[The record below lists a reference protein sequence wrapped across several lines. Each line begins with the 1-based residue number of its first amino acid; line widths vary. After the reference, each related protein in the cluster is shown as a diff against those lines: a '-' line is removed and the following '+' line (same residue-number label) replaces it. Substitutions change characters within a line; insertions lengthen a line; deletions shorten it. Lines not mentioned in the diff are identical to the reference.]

1 MKMNSSPVALF
12 AFVGLLALGGCG
24 GDEAVKPESGD
35 TQSTAGANTSGA
47 GTQTPQGTV
56 DDSKAGPGGAG
67 GDTAGGTAGGTDGA
81 VSAERRVHFGFDS
94 DSIDGENRAIV
105 EANAA
110 YMKAN
115 PNMRATLEGHSDER
129 GTRDYNLGL
138 GERRAKAVARMLGV
152 LGVPASRVKVT
163 SYGEEKP
170 LANGSGEDAW
180 AQNRRV
186 EIIYQ

>member
-1 MKMNSSPVALF
+1 MKKNPSTAVLL
-12 AFVGLLALGGCG
+12 AFVGLLALGGCA
-24 GDEAVKPESGD
+24 GDEAVKPDE
-35 TQSTAGANTSGA
+35 GASETNKGADTSGA
-47 GTQTPQGTV
+47 GAQTPQGTV

-67 GDTAGGTAGGTDGA
+67 GDTAGSDGA
-81 VSAERRVHFGFDS
+81 ASAERRVHFGFDS

-152 LGVPASRVKVT
+152 LGIPASRVKVT

-170 LANGSGEDAW
+170 LASGNGEDAW

>member
-1 MKMNSSPVALF
+1 MKKNSSTVVLF
-12 AFVGLLALGGCG
+12 AFVGLLALSGCG
-24 GDEAVKPESGD
+24 GDEAVKPD
-35 TQSTAGANTSGA
+35 TAPTETNKGADTSGA

-56 DDSKAGPGGAG
+56 DDSKAGPGG
-67 GDTAGGTAGGTDGA
+67 GTAGDTTGGDGA
-81 VSAERRVHFGFDS
+81 ASAERRVHFGFDS

-152 LGVPASRVKVT
+152 LGIPASRVKVT

-170 LANGSGEDAW
+170 LASGSGENAW

>member
-1 MKMNSSPVALF
+1 MKKVSSPVVLF

-24 GDEAVKPESGD
+24 GDQAAKPESGE
-35 TQSTAGANTSGA
+35 TQSTQGADTSGA
-47 GTQTPQGTV
+47 GAQTPQGTV
-56 DDSKAGPGGAG
+56 DDSKAGPGG
-67 GDTAGGTAGGTDGA
+67 DTAGTSDGA
-81 VSAERRVHFGFDS
+81 ASDERRVHFGFDS

-152 LGVPASRVKVT
+152 LGVPASRLKIT

-170 LANGSGEDAW
+170 LVEGSNEEAW

-186 EIIYQ
+186 EIIYR

>member
-1 MKMNSSPVALF
+1 MKKNSSVVLF
-12 AFVGLLALGGCG
+12 AFVGLLALSGCG
-24 GDEAVKPESGD
+24 GDEAVKPDETPTD
-35 TQSTAGANTSGA
+35 TSKGADTSGA

-56 DDSKAGPGGAG
+56 DDSKSGPGGGDSAG
-67 GDTAGGTAGGTDGA
+67 GDAASST
-81 VSAERRVHFGFDS
+81 ERRVHFAFDS
-94 DSIDGENRAIV
+94 DNVDGENRAIV

-110 YMKAN
+110 YLKAN

-138 GERRAKAVARMLGV
+138 GERRAKAVARMFGV
-152 LGVPASRVKVT
+152 LGIPASRVKVT

-170 LANGSGEDAW
+170 LADGNSENAW

-186 EIIYQ
+186 EISYQ

>member
-1 MKMNSSPVALF
+1 MKKNLSPVVLLAF
-12 AFVGLLALGGCG
+12 AGLLALGGCG
-24 GDEAVKPESGD
+24 GDEAVKPESGQTES
-35 TQSTAGANTSGA
+35 TQGADTSGA
-47 GTQTPQGTV
+47 GAQTPQGTV
-56 DDSKAGPGGAG
+56 DDSKAGPGGAD
-67 GDTAGGTAGGTDGA
+67 GDTAGGTDGA
-81 VSAERRVHFGFDS
+81 ASAERRVHFGFDS

-138 GERRAKAVARMLGV
+138 GERRAQAVARMLGV

-170 LANGSGEDAW
+170 LVEGSNENAW

>member
-1 MKMNSSPVALF
+1 MKKSSSSVVLF
-12 AFVGLLALGGCG
+12 AFLGLLALSGCG
-24 GDEAVKPESGD
+24 GDEAVKPD
-35 TQSTAGANTSGA
+35 AGATESSKGADTSGA
-47 GTQTPQGTV
+47 GTQTPEGTV
-56 DDSKAGPGGAG
+56 DDYKAGPDGLG
-67 GDTAGGTAGGTDGA
+67 GDTAGGGDALGSD
-81 VSAERRVHFGFDS
+81 ERRVHFGFDS

-110 YMKAN
+110 YMNAN
-115 PNMRATLEGHSDER
+115 PNVRATLEGHTDER

-152 LGVPASRVKVT
+152 LGVSASRVKVT

-170 LANGSGEDAW
+170 LASGSNESAW

-186 EIIYQ
+186 EIIYE

>member
-1 MKMNSSPVALF
+1 MKKNSSRVVLLT
-12 AFVGLLALGGCG
+12 FVGLLALAGCG
-24 GDEAVKPESGD
+24 GDEAVKPEATPSE
-35 TQSTAGANTSGA
+35 TPKGADTSGA

-56 DDSKAGPGGAG
+56 DDSKAGPGGR
-67 GDTAGGTAGGTDGA
+67 DTGTAGA
-81 VSAERRVHFGFDS
+81 ANAERRVHFAFDS
-94 DSIDGENRAIV
+94 DNVDGENRAIV

-110 YMKAN
+110 YLKAN

-138 GERRAKAVARMLGV
+138 GERRAKAVARMFGV

-170 LANGSGEDAW
+170 IANGNNESAW

-186 EIIYQ
+186 EISYQ